1 MGLTRTRGRRE
12 YAGEAL
18 AERGR
23 SGVESKANKP
33 IPLGSPIQTA
43 VMKMAAVSFIPKAFN
58 KFECVF
64 FKNHH
69 FFNLSELIYL
79 IPFIFNQ

>member
-23 SGVESKANKP
+23 SGAESKANKP
-33 IPLGSPIQTA
+33 IPLGSPL
-43 VMKMAAVSFIPKAFN
+43 KKA
-58 KFECVF
+58 
-64 FKNHH
+64 
-69 FFNLSELIYL
+69 
-79 IPFIFNQ
+79 P

>member
-23 SGVESKANKP
+23 FRAEIKANKP
-33 IPLGSPIQTA
+33 IPLGSPL
-43 VMKMAAVSFIPKAFN
+43 KKAPLWR
-58 KFECVF
+58 F
-64 FKNHH
+64 F
-69 FFNLSELIYL
+69 
-79 IPFIFNQ
+79 

>member
-23 SGVESKANKP
+23 RGADSKANKP
-33 IPLGSPIQTA
+33 IPLGSPLKK
-43 VMKMAAVSFIPKAFN
+43 VP
-58 KFECVF
+58 
-64 FKNHH
+64 
-69 FFNLSELIYL
+69 
-79 IPFIFNQ
+79 